1 MNVFRNEKRQGF
13 SLTELLVVIAITGVL
28 TAVSVVGYQGYIDST
43 KKSVTEANALSV
55 QQWFRSTG
63 SVRRA
68 ALEVNPSACR
78 DIPANTAVSC
88 IASLTQTSGPFRNF
102 KNSYNSNRPSA
113 STIQAQAPTSGWTKA
128 ANSGITACPAGIEIG
143 DIVVEVPVS
152 ASVNTTYEFWYC
164 DKSSSGSKLLYTKD
178 NWDVTWD

>member
-1 MNVFRNEKRQGF
+1 MNVFRNEKRGGF

-78 DIPANTAVSC
+78 DIPTNTAASC
-88 IASLTQTSGPFRNF
+88 ISSLTQANGPFRYF
-102 KNSYNSNRPSA
+102 KNSYIVIVHLLLRFKHKPPQAVGRRRPIVA
-113 STIQAQAPTSGWTKA
+113 SRLARRA
-128 ANSGITACPAGIEIG
+128 
-143 DIVVEVPVS
+143 
-152 ASVNTTYEFWYC
+152 
-164 DKSSSGSKLLYTKD
+164 
-178 NWDVTWD
+178 